1 MKERGESETSLLLVV
16 VGDGVGGIGIGIGS
30 EAARRDFFDERLGLI
45 ALCKE
50 KKVILPLS
58 LNTGIGYIVWVVAR
72 LSLIGDK
79 SEQGQ
84 SVIGGRGCRV
94 LDLCGLLLRLT

>member
-1 MKERGESETSLLLVV
+1 MV
-16 VGDGVGGIGIGIGS
+16 VGGGVAGGIGIGIGS

-45 ALCKE
+45 VLCKE
-50 KKVILPLS
+50 KKVNPPPFPKYRYRLYCVGCGDVSLS
-58 LNTGIGYIVWVVAR
+58 W
-72 LSLIGDK
+72 DK

-94 LDLCGLLLRLT
+94 FDLCGLLLRLT